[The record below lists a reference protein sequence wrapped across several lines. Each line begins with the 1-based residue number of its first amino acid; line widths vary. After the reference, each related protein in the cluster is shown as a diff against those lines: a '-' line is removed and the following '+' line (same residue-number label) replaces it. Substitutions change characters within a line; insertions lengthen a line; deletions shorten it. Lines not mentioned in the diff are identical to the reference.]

1 MPEVGLHS
9 GTEHIGRFCLA
20 AHWARGRVL
29 PRELWKERSPAAIF
43 AVCRDTKGSLGTVS
57 P

>member
-1 MPEVGLHS
+1 MTVFTLEIYTVTSLENQLKFPVMDEC
-9 GTEHIGRFCLA
+9 IKNI
-20 AHWARGRVL
+20 W
-29 PRELWKERSPAAIF
+29 